1 VTQVSDHGRDGSCR
15 LLHLGVLLN
24 QRARNKV
31 LRTNSLIIWVLLASS
46 RIKLALQ
53 AMRHQDRQAI
63 GEVFVGLHRGVLLM
77 LITFT

>member
-1 VTQVSDHGRDGSCR
+1 MGEAGAGGCSTLRCCFISERAIT
-15 LLHLGVLLN
+15 
-24 QRARNKV
+24 ARNKV
-31 LRTNSLIIWVLLASS
+31 LRTNSLIVWVLLASS

>member
-1 VTQVSDHGRDGSCR
+1 MGETGAAGCCT
-15 LLHLGVLLN
+15 LGCCFISE
-24 QRARNKV
+24 RAITARNKV
-31 LRTNSLIIWVLLASS
+31 LRTNSLIVWVLLASS

>member
-1 VTQVSDHGRDGSCR
+1 MGEAGAST
-15 LLHLGVLLN
+15 LGCCFSGV
-24 QRARNKV
+24 RARHHRAQQSPAHE
-31 LRTNSLIIWVLLASS
+31 LAHRLMLLASS

-53 AMRHQDRQAI
+53 AMRHQDRQSI